1 MIKYRSIKKEASV
14 EHIIDRSRFIAYARP
29 VESKEEAVEFF
40 DRIRNEHRTAT
51 HNVPAYVIGEKAHL
65 QWTSDDGEPQGTSGP
80 PILQMIMK
88 EGITNIAVI
97 VSRYFGGIK
106 LGTGGLVRA
115 YSGVAKEAIEKAQI
129 CDVREMNI
137 VSIRMDYSYLG
148 KLENLADGNVF
159 TISNIEYQDKIF
171 LDMLVEPE
179 KHEAAMG
186 ILSNLTGGQF
196 DQLAIKQELI
206 KS

>member
-1 MIKYRSIKKEASV
+1 M
-14 EHIIDRSRFIAYARP
+14 
-29 VESKEEAVEFF
+29 
-40 DRIRNEHRTAT
+40 
-51 HNVPAYVIGEKAHL
+51 
-65 QWTSDDGEPQGTSGP
+65 
-80 PILQMIMK
+80 
-88 EGITNIAVI
+88 
-97 VSRYFGGIK
+97 
-106 LGTGGLVRA
+106 
-115 YSGVAKEAIEKAQI
+115 
-129 CDVREMNI
+129 
-137 VSIRMDYSYLG
+137 G